1 MLIKYRPNID
11 VNQVANGDYWLAT
24 DAKELGLV
32 DQIDNSE
39 SYLSKVMENKQLFY
53 VESQMKEKSLFKKLI
68 GSSSLQTIVKMITAR
83 NNNEL
88 Y

>member
-1 MLIKYRPNID
+1 M
-11 VNQVANGDYWLAT
+11 NQVANGDYWLAT

-53 VESQMKEKSLFKKLI
+53 VESKEGKKSLFK
-68 GSSSLQTIVKMITAR
+68 
-83 NNNEL
+83 N
-88 Y
+88 